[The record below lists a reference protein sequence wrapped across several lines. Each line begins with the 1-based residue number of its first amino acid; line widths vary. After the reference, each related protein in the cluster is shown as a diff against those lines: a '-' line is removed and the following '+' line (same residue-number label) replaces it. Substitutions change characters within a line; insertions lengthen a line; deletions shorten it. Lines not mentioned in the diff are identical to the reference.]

1 MITIFTIPKSFTNP
15 HIEIIQTNAI
25 KSWLFL
31 NPQPEIILY
40 GDDEGV
46 DTIANKL
53 NIKHIPNIKKNE
65 FGTPLL
71 SDVFN
76 NVEKIAKNDILCYVN
91 CDIILLQD
99 LIETTKIINEKEKKY
114 LLLGQRWD
122 YAQKDL
128 IDFKL
133 NWDKELKENV
143 KSKGELHLP
152 AGSDYFIFK
161 KEMFKNM
168 PDFAVGRIGW
178 DNWFIEYFIKNKI
191 KVINCTDSIFII
203 HQNHDYSHKKI
214 LNNNTNDKESLN
226 NLKQF
231 KQNNI
236 DIKLLY
242 TIDDVL
248 YFFEKGKVVY
258 KKGFKNIKRG
268 ILRFIFDNKIIFYI
282 LKTILFPFKLIK
294 RIIKR
299 DKQC

>member
-143 KSKGELHLP
+143 ASKGGTTQQALK
-152 AGSDYFIFK
+152 IF
-161 KEMFKNM
+161 
-168 PDFAVGRIGW
+168 
-178 DNWFIEYFIKNKI
+178 
-191 KVINCTDSIFII
+191 
-203 HQNHDYSHKKI
+203 
-214 LNNNTNDKESLN
+214 
-226 NLKQF
+226 
-231 KQNNI
+231 
-236 DIKLLY
+236 
-242 TIDDVL
+242 
-248 YFFEKGKVVY
+248 Y
-258 KKGFKNIKRG
+258 KKGLEQIFFSAMTKAK
-268 ILRFIFDNKIIFYI
+268 LRAKE
-282 LKTILFPFKLIK
+282 LSRELE
-294 RIIKR
+294 
-299 DKQC
+299 